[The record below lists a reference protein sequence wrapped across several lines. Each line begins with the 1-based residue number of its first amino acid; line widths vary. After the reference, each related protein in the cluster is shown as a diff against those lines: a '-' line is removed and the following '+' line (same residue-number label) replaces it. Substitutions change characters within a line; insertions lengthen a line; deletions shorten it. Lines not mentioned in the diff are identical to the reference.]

1 MAFGRKPTFA
11 KYLAGASV
19 MALGLSAAP
28 AFAQDADQD
37 GAAVEETSSDDVI
50 VVTGIRGSLTT
61 ARNLKRDADTTV
73 DSITASDVATL
84 PDLSVA
90 EALARVPG
98 VTVQQF
104 DLADPNGGDFPS
116 PEGGNNLIRGLSF
129 VRSEFNSREV
139 FSANQG
145 RALDFGT
152 VPPELIGAVLVYKNA
167 TADLIEGGIGGTID
181 LRTIEPFDKKDGFL
195 ALTADGTWTTVREGL
210 SPDFT
215 ITGSKRFDTPIGEF
229 GILAAF
235 THSELASRIDNFQIG
250 AILPESRVETSE
262 GEITLDTPIAIP
274 AGYQL
279 RLDEI
284 DRERQSY
291 YVAGQWRN
299 NTDTLKATFK
309 YYRIDNLQERNE
321 FTHENFADAERTIDG
336 GNRIVGDF
344 TTTPFQSDGL
354 AVCGA
359 GTAGFPNNSC
369 VPTVGVD
376 GLFETGIIS
385 NSFRDWT
392 GARGARAQ
400 NTAIDRNIDTRTQDI
415 SLNLDWTPTDQ
426 WHVTIDAHK
435 TKSRTDFSQVWGVNV
450 FFADYS
456 LNVADI
462 ENPNI
467 TLYPDPASA
476 PIRRFAG
483 SEGNACAGDP
493 CVLFAG
499 DPATESSFFN
509 NFGIPVPTD
518 LTDPMSNFFLAA
530 ADEFQVNDGDAWA
543 IRGDVE
549 YEFDNDGWFKSV
561 QVGGRYSEREQTNRT
576 SGLNWG
582 GISPPWNDQYGLTH
596 LPVSEAQVGYQSVDF
611 SDFFGGG
618 LLNPN
623 SSTTPTSF
631 LFTPRALLDDYQAY
645 LQAIFTDPLIFE
657 DGGTTYFGGNP
668 GTAVNPVTGATGTY
682 SGAWN
687 PLRANGQFRDGALGV
702 SDVTEEVLAAYGRLN
717 FGQFFD
723 NGMSLSGNIGLRY
736 TRAQITGTG
745 GVTYINVEDS
755 VARGFNPETAAFL
768 DQADEAAITEKF
780 EPQEHFLP
788 SLNVKFGLNDES
800 LIRLGISKNITRPRI
815 DQLNSSR
822 AIGASFA
829 YIVDDSVIPPV
840 TTDVVP
846 TQLNQYGGNP
856 NLQPIESWNYDLGF
870 EHYYGRSNFV
880 SVTGFYKDITNNIIT
895 ATEAVDFVT
904 LDGET
909 LPVLFTT
916 DLNEDKASFKGVE
929 FAVQHFFD
937 SLPGFFG
944 HLGIQA
950 NYTYI
955 DADTNPPIPNID
967 TNGDGIPD
975 ASGPDGNADGEPDD
989 DLISRYNLDNF
1000 LGTSKHNANLVGIYQ
1015 DEKFEFRLAYNWRSR
1030 FLISRA
1036 DFVSGN
1042 PIFVDDEG
1050 QLDASFKWNASENVQ
1065 FRAQASNVLGN
1076 IQDQLQQ
1083 VDLSG
1088 QFLPRA
1094 RVKAD
1099 SRVKV
1104 GVLVQF

>member
-1 MAFGRKPTFA
+1 MAFGRKPAFA

-19 MALGLSAAP
+19 MAMGLGATSAM
-28 AFAQDADQD
+28 AQDDVPAD
-37 GAAVEETSSDDVI
+37 ETAQESTDDDDSVI

-104 DLADPNGGDFPS
+104 DLSDPNSGDFPS

-152 VPPELIGAVLVYKNA
+152 VPPELIGAVLVYKNS

-181 LRTIEPFDKKDGFL
+181 LRTIEPFDKKDSFL
-195 ALTADGTWTTVREGL
+195 AISADGTYTTLREEL

-215 ITGSKRFDTPIGEF
+215 VTASKRFNTGIGEF
-229 GILAAF
+229 GLLAAF
-235 THSELASRIDNFQIG
+235 THSELLSRIDNFQIG
-250 AILPESRVETSE
+250 AILPEDRVVQPDGSE
-262 GEITLDTPIAIP
+262 VVLDTPIAIP

-359 GTAGFPNNSC
+359 GTAGFPNDSC
-369 VPTVGVD
+369 VPTRAVN

-385 NSFRDWT
+385 NQFRDWT
-392 GARGARAQ
+392 GAQGARAQ

-426 WHVTIDAHK
+426 WHVTLDAHK

-456 LNVADI
+456 LNIADI

-467 TLYPDPASA
+467 TLYPQAGNA
-476 PIRRFAG
+476 PIRRFRG
-483 SEGNACAGDP
+483 SEGNTVGSIVP
-493 CVLFAG
+493 G
-499 DPATESSFFN
+499 TESSFFD
-509 NFGIPVPTD
+509 NFGAPVSTD
-518 LTDPMSNFFLAA
+518 LTDPGSNFFLAA

-549 YEFDNDGWFKSV
+549 YEFDNDGWFESV
-561 QVGGRYSEREQTNRT
+561 QFGGRYSEREQVNRT

-618 LLNPN
+618 LLNAN
-623 SSTTPTSF
+623 SADTPTSF
-631 LFTPRALLDDYQAY
+631 LFTPRALLNDYQAF
-645 LQAIFTDPLIFE
+645 LRAIFTDPLIFE
-657 DGGTTYFGGNP
+657 DGGELYFGGD
-668 GTAVNPVTGATGTY
+668 GTAVNPVTGNTGTY

-687 PLRANGQFRDGALGV
+687 PLRANGVFREGALGV
-702 SDVTEEVLAAYGRLN
+702 SEVTEEVMALYGRLN
-717 FGQFFD
+717 FGQYFD

-745 GVTYINVEDS
+745 GITYINVEDP
-755 VARGFNPETAAFL
+755 VAAGFNPETTAFL
-768 DQADEAAITEKF
+768 AQADEGAITEEF
-780 EPQEHFLP
+780 EAQEHFLP
-788 SLNVKFGLNDES
+788 SLNVKFGLNDQS
-800 LIRLGISKNITRPRI
+800 LIRLAVSKNITRPRI

-829 YIVDDSVIPPV
+829 YDVDESVVPPV
-840 TTDVVP
+840 INDVEA

-870 EHYYGRSNFV
+870 EHYYGASNFI

-895 ATEAVDFVT
+895 DTQAVDFVT
-904 LDGET
+904 LDGVEI
-909 LPVLFTT
+909 PVLFTT
-916 DLNEDKASFKGVE
+916 DLNEDEASFLGVE

-937 SLPGFFG
+937 SLPGIWGNFG
-944 HLGIQA
+944 VQA

-955 DADTNPPIPNID
+955 EADTNPPVPNID
-967 TNGDGIPD
+967 TNGDGVPD
-975 ASGPDGNADGEPDD
+975 ASGPDGNGDGIPDD
-989 DLISRYNLDNF
+989 DLIARYNLDNF

-1015 DEKFEFRLAYNWRSR
+1015 DETFEFRLAYNYRSK

-1036 DFVSGN
+1036 DFVTGS
-1042 PIFVDDEG
+1042 PIFVDDGG
-1050 QLDASFKWNASENVQ
+1050 QLDGSFKWNASENVQ
-1065 FRAQASNVLGN
+1065 FRAQASNILGT

-1083 VDLSG
+1083 VDLTG
-1088 QFLPRA
+1088 QLLPRA

-1104 GVLVQF
+1104 GVLIQF